1 MVSKSKN
8 ETEKENERRLNTIGY
23 IDTTAVRNNS
33 RQFISSGDTLRFI
46 ESRVFIPYFAK
57 TK

>member
-8 ETEKENERRLNTIGY
+8 ETEKENERRLNTKGY
-23 IDTTAVRNNS
+23 IDTTAIRNS
-33 RQFISSGDTLRFI
+33 RQFISSGHTLRFI
-46 ESRVFIPYFAK
+46 ECRVFIPNFAK

>member
-23 IDTTAVRNNS
+23 IDTTAIRNS
-33 RQFISSGDTLRFI
+33 RQFISSGHTLRFI
-46 ESRVFIPYFAK
+46 ECRVFIPNFAK